1 MSRIVFLNRC
11 YWPEEPATGQLL
23 TDLAEELAARGCE
36 VQVLT
41 SGPRGAVASEQRHG
55 VAIYRVRSP
64 RFSPKGFMGQ
74 AANWFGFGLGALW
87 RLMLQLRRGD
97 TLSLLTDP
105 PRLLLF
111 AGPLARLRGVRPFHW
126 VQDVYPELPE
136 RLNGVRGLGAV
147 RWLRNRE
154 WRLAGGC
161 AVLGADM
168 ARLVVAGGADRTR
181 VTVVPN
187 WAPRGLEP
195 AAPGAIA
202 ALRDQWGLRE
212 KFVVA
217 YSGNMGRVHDLEP
230 VMDLAAAR
238 RDDARCVFLFIGAGA
253 QHRQL
258 EAIARAKQLPN
269 VLFRPPQP
277 RTQLA
282 ASLGVA
288 DVHLITLRAQCED
301 LVFPSKLYGIAA
313 VGRPMLFIGPPHCEL
328 AGLVVSAGMGRS
340 FARADIAGMS
350 RGLRQWQDDP
360 AALAALARGALAFSR
375 TTPGLAQAA
384 NYWQSLAS
392 SAH

>member
-1 MSRIVFLNRC
+1 MSRIVFLNRF

-23 TDLAEELAARGCE
+23 TDLAEELAGRGCD

-41 SGPRGAVASEQRHG
+41 SGPRGAVPDEQRHG
-55 VAIYRVRSP
+55 VAIRRVRSP
-64 RFSPKGFMGQ
+64 RFAPTGFLGQ
-74 AANWFGFGLGALW
+74 AANWCGFGLGALW
-87 RLMLQLRRGD
+87 CLMLQLRRGD
-97 TLSLLTDP
+97 ALVLLTDP
-105 PRLLLF
+105 PLLLLF
-111 AGPLARLRGVRPFHW
+111 AGPLARLRGARVFHW

-136 RLNGVRGLGAV
+136 RLHGLRGLGAM

-154 WRLAGGC
+154 WRLASGC

-168 ARLVVAGGADRTR
+168 ARLLVANGADRNR

-195 AAPGAIA
+195 AAPGTIA
-202 ALRDQWGLRE
+202 ALRESWGLRD

-230 VMDLAAAR
+230 VLELAATL

-258 EAIARAKQLPN
+258 EAIARAKSLPN

-277 RTQLA
+277 RAQLA

-288 DVHLITLRAQCED
+288 DVHLITLREQCED

-328 AGLVVSAGMGRS
+328 AGLVVAAGMGRS
-340 FARADIAGMS
+340 FARDDVAGMA
-350 RGLRQWQDDP
+350 RVLGHWQDSP
-360 AALAALARGALAFSR
+360 ADLAALAGGALAFSR

-384 NYWQSLAS
+384 NYWQSLVS

>member
-1 MSRIVFLNRC
+1 MSRIVFLNRF

-23 TDLAEELAARGCE
+23 TDLAEELAGRGCE

-41 SGPRGAVASEQRHG
+41 SGPRGAVASEHRNG
-55 VAIYRVRSP
+55 VAIHRVRSP
-64 RFSPKGFMGQ
+64 RFAQTGFLGQ

-87 RLMLQLRRGD
+87 CLMLQSRRGD
-97 TLSLLTDP
+97 TLVLLTDP
-105 PRLLLF
+105 PLLLLF
-111 AGPLARLRGVRPFHW
+111 AGPLARLRGVRLFHW

-136 RLNGVRGLGAV
+136 RLNGLQGLGAV

-154 WRLAGGC
+154 WRLADGC

-168 ARLVVAGGADRTR
+168 ARMVLANGADGKR
-181 VTVVPN
+181 VRIIPN

-195 AAPGAIA
+195 AAPNALA
-202 ALRDQWGLRE
+202 ALREQWGLRG

-230 VMDLAAAR
+230 VLELAAALR
-238 RDDARCVFLFIGAGA
+238 AETRCVFLFIGAGA

-258 EAIARAKQLPN
+258 ESVARAKQLPN

-277 RTQLA
+277 RSELA
-282 ASLGVA
+282 VSLGVA
-288 DVHLITLRAQCED
+288 DVHLITLREQCED

-313 VGRPMLFIGPPHCEL
+313 IGRPVLFIGPPQCEL
-328 AGLVVSAGMGRS
+328 AALVASAGMGRS
-340 FARADIAGMS
+340 FARHDIAGMA
-350 RGLRQWQDDP
+350 GVLRQWQDTPAEP
-360 AALAALARGALAFSR
+360 AALAQGALAFSR

-384 NYWQSLAS
+384 NYWQSLVS